1 MFNFN
6 TISAEQPSVDIYRFY
21 HRVLWTSFRQSGNF
35 PIDSMLTINH
45 RCCQMFISLLNN
57 HINKLNIV
65 KNKIINITKCRM
77 HAPGIG
83 NLDNAIAAM

>member
-1 MFNFN
+1 M
-6 TISAEQPSVDIYRFY
+6 Q
-21 HRVLWTSFRQSGNF
+21 
-35 PIDSMLTINH
+35 TINH

-65 KNKIINITKCRM
+65 NHKIINTTKCSM

-83 NLDNAIAAM
+83 NLDNAIDAMQNDKCIRIATKGDSFTP